1 MAAAKRKRVNVQ
13 YRKLDDLTNGFGG
26 QTLEQALRTAMK
38 NVGPGGVVV
47 GTDSQA
53 RSWNGNPDYGTM
65 VLSHFDVS
73 GKGFI
78 GEIVRFEPGSPVPL
92 VNTTAGTPF
101 FNLTQAAP
109 PQDHEAMRGIMYV
122 LIINDHVMIVESD
135 INTARLETYL
145 SWFLTD
151 ATNAVTGGT
160 HVILAAELSALSGAQ
175 LSKVETIVFQPPPVT
190 KDVARASGAPTATTR
205 DVEEG
210 NTLKVLKAAG
220 MDETDIQALAGQDTD
235 IEVRLWI
242 KFKDDWRKKQVGAE
256 DASRLLRNL
265 PEDQLTLY
273 GPGGR
278 QKENKIVKLTYPAN
292 IEVVGAHMVP
302 KDVAR
307 ALYEAYEH
315 FQTNGYLD

>member
-13 YRKLDDLTNGFGG
+13 YRKLEDLTSGFTG
-26 QTLEQALRTAMK
+26 QTLEQALRTAMQ
-38 NVGPGGVVV
+38 NVGPSGAAV
-47 GTDSQA
+47 GIDSHA
-53 RSWNGNPDYGTM
+53 RSWSGNLDYGTM

-73 GKGFI
+73 GTGFI
-78 GEIVRFEPGSPVPL
+78 GEIVRFEQGSPVPL

-101 FNLTQAAP
+101 FNLTQAIP
-109 PQDHEAMRGIMYV
+109 PQDHEAVRGIMYV
-122 LIINDHVMIVESD
+122 LIIGDHVMIVESD
-135 INTARLETYL
+135 INTARLENYL
-145 SWFLTD
+145 SWLLTD
-151 ATNAVTGGT
+151 ATSAITSGT

-175 LSKVETIVFQPPPVT
+175 LSKVETIVFQPPAVT
-190 KDVARASGAPTATTR
+190 KKDVRQPGMPTSTSR

-210 NTLKVLKAAG
+210 DTLKVLKAAG

-235 IEVRLWI
+235 IEVKIWI

-265 PEDQLTLY
+265 PEDQLTLF

-292 IEVVGAHMVP
+292 IEVAGAHMVP